1 MMGSKRVKGPHE
13 DITYKIIGAAMAVH
27 RRLGPGRPE
36 REYQRDMELELPRH
50 GLNFEAQKVIEVYD
64 QGVLIGMYILDF
76 LVEGLVV
83 VEIKALGWLDKSHL
97 AQIITYLVATGC
109 PVGLLINFGERS
121 LKWRRVFPPPE
132 AVEHRINRQWLYVP
146 AWLRAQQRTASDPK
160 PTRSNP
166 SNTEST

>member
-1 MMGSKRVKGPHE
+1 MRSKRVRGPHE

-50 GLNFEAQKVIEVYD
+50 GLNFEPQKVVEVYD
-64 QGVLIGMYILDF
+64 QGVLIGLYILDF
-76 LVEGLVV
+76 LVEDLVV

-121 LKWRRVFPPPE
+121 LKWRRVFPPP
-132 AVEHRINRQWLYVP
+132 AATEHRINRQWLYVP
-146 AWLRAQQRTASDPK
+146 DWLKDQQRSKGASTSKQPDQNE
-160 PTRSNP
+160 R
-166 SNTEST
+166 ESV